1 MQYHCPPPLLAVF
14 THPHTLWSYVSIE
27 SGTMS
32 GGGGKPRGGLIKLGN
47 AAPRAAVDAKA
58 AAKEMAAAEGQ
69 LAAAEE
75 QLKLT
80 RDQK

>member
-1 MQYHCPPPLLAVF
+1 MMSHGL
-14 THPHTLWSYVSIE
+14 TLKPVCSAE
-27 SGTMS
+27 TGTMS
-32 GGGGKPRGGLIKLGN
+32 GGGGKPRGGLMKLGN

-58 AAKEMAAAEGQ
+58 AAKELAAAEGQ

-75 QLKLT
+75 QLKEA